1 MAKDI
6 LRQSGELARKAR
18 ESGLDKVADALISAT
33 PIGGYWNIAK
43 KIGRALGL
51 GDGASE
57 SAIADALES
66 ATPDQ
71 RAEIAEIA
79 LREQE
84 AILAD
89 YQSERE
95 QVTSRHA
102 ADMMGDSVLSKTW
115 RPIVGYII
123 IGSFLADWITCLV
136 LLAMGKPSQPNE
148 LLATLATTVV
158 GFYYGSRGLQ
168 HVASKFASKW
178 QGRLK

>member
-6 LRQSGELARKAR
+6 LKQSGELARKAR

-43 KIGRALGL
+43 KIGQALGL

-66 ATPDQ
+66 ATPEQ
-71 RAEIAEIA
+71 RAQIAEIA

-89 YQSERE
+89 YQHDRE
-95 QVTSRHA
+95 QATARHA
-102 ADMMGDSVLSKTW
+102 ADMMGDCRLSKTW
-115 RPIVGYII
+115 RPIVGYIVI
-123 IGSFLADWITCLV
+123 ASFLVDWILCLI
-136 LLAMGKPSQPNE
+136 LLASGKPSQPNE

-168 HVASKFASKW
+168 HIASKFASKW
-178 QGRLK
+178 SGKVR